1 MVDRGRQRVQGRAG
15 KLSRLRGGDAGAA
28 LGTARTAGTVR
39 TYGSVSRR
47 RALSAVRRTASAVS
61 LTPTTG
67 EGRHIGL
74 FQKKVRSNKLGT

>member
-1 MVDRGRQRVQGRAG
+1 MQGRAG

-47 RALSAVRRTASAVS
+47 RALSAVRRTASAVT

-74 FQKKVRSNKLGT
+74 FQKKGDLGT